1 MRKIFT
7 LITATFFTLAT
18 IGQNFE
24 GEVVYQLSYKSKMPN
39 MTGAQL
45 GSMLGTK
52 QEYYIRNGEYK
63 SIFNG
68 SYCQWQLYV
77 NRDNKLYSK
86 TSNADTLLWNDGR
99 INTDEIIKAEINK
112 HVTEILGYACDEL
125 VLTCKSG
132 VQKFYFSAKL
142 PVDATLFASHKY
154 GNWHAYLSKAN
165 AIPLKSV
172 MDFEEFTIE
181 SVATEVKPGK
191 LDKAFFDLPPMS
203 KQ

>member
-1 MRKIFT
+1 MKKIGTLVAVTIFT
-7 LITATFFTLAT
+7 LTAIA
-18 IGQNFE
+18 QNFE
-24 GEVVYQLSYKSKMPN
+24 GKVVFQLSYKSKIPN
-39 MTGAQL
+39 ITSAQL
-45 GSMLGTK
+45 GSMLGTT

-68 SYCQWQLYV
+68 TYCQWQLYV

-86 TSNADTLLWNDGR
+86 MSNADTLLWNDGS

-112 HVTEILGYACDEL
+112 NATEIAGYACDEL
-125 VLTCKSG
+125 ILTCKSG
-132 VQKFYFSAKL
+132 VQKYYFSAKL
-142 PVDATLFASHKY
+142 PVDTKLFVNHKY
-154 GNWHAYLSKAN
+154 GNWYAYLSRAN

-172 MDFEEFTIE
+172 IDSEQFTIE